1 MKKLQ
6 TFVAGLL
13 SVCLLTC
20 SASALSFPD
29 VDSNSSYAAAIEYVS
44 TIGIMV
50 GDSNGNFNP
59 NGIVNRAEMAT
70 IVCRVLNQAENLSKT
85 NVFTDVPTTHW
96 GNAYIGKASELGIV
110 GGYGGGKFGP
120 GDPVTYEQ
128 AITMIVRAIG
138 EGDKASSYGGY
149 PNGFIQV
156 AREKNLLNGIQA
168 VQGQGLSRGAVA
180 MLLYNYYV
188 ALNNPSTPIEGPTT
202 PNTPDIAED
211 GHTHQWETVHIPA
224 SGHYDTGGTHKVL
237 FKKCDC
243 GFTVN
248 SDMPNMTEI
257 WRNHIFRCEKRSIF
271 WYEDVPNSEPIYVVD
286 YPGKDVTY
294 CPLCGAEK

>member
-29 VDSNSSYAAAIEYVS
+29 VDSNSSYAAAIQFVS

-59 NGIVNRAEMAT
+59 DKVVNRAEMAT
-70 IVCRVLNQAENLSKT
+70 IVCRVLKQTENLSMS

-96 GNAYIGKASELGIV
+96 ANAYIAKASQLGIV
-110 GGYGGGKFGP
+110 GGYGNGRFGP
-120 GDPVTYEQ
+120 GDSVTYEQ
-128 AITMIVRAIG
+128 AVTMVVRAIG
-138 EGDKASSYGGY
+138 EGDRANSNGGY

-156 AREKNLLNGIQA
+156 AQEKNLLNGIQA

-188 ALNNPSTPIEGPTT
+188 ALNNPSTPVEGPTT
-202 PNTPDIAED
+202 PNTPDVAED
-211 GHTHQWETVHIPA
+211 GHVHQWETVHIPG

-248 SDMPNMTEI
+248 SDMPNMTDVWE
-257 WRNHIFRCEKRSIF
+257 NHIFRCGRFSIF
-271 WYEDVPNSEPIYVVD
+271 WYEDVPNQEPVYVED
-286 YPGKDVTY
+286 WPAKDVTY